1 MKVFNKLS
9 FFIFNET
16 ERMIAFRYIKSRR
29 VEGFISI
36 SAWFSLLGIMLG
48 VATLIV
54 VMSVMNGFRTE
65 LVDRILGINGHLI
78 IYSKN
83 ERTIPNYTKI
93 INKILDTP
101 NVVAVTAHLEGQA
114 LAKNKNSISGVI
126 IRGSNWSDL
135 AAKKLLW
142 KSLSQSTISNFKDKQ
157 NIIMGYRLGQK
168 LNLKVGDFV
177 SLISPNGME
186 TALGVLP
193 VNQNFKVGGFFDM
206 GMYEYDNN
214 FIFIPWKKAELF
226 LSTSDIA
233 HGIEVFL
240 KDQKLTSYVNLQL
253 QSKLNKNLIVIDW
266 KKRNSSF
273 MNALAVEKN
282 VMFVILTLIIL
293 VAAFNI
299 ISSMIMLVQTKK
311 ADIALMRTMGASQYL
326 IIKVFMLTGSIIGFL
341 GTFVG
346 VLLGVFVSMNI
357 EKIRQLITSIF
368 GQELFSA
375 EIYFLSKLPS
385 NININEVL
393 IVICIS
399 IFLTLLASIF
409 PAWKAS
415 KISPAEAL
423 RYE

>member
-1 MKVFNKLS
+1 MSYL
-9 FFIFNET
+9 IFNET
-16 ERMIAFRYIKSRR
+16 ERTIAFRYIKSRR
-29 VEGFISI
+29 VEGFISV
-36 SAWFSLLGIMLG
+36 SAWFSLIGIMLG

-78 IYSKN
+78 VYKKN
-83 ERTIPNYTKI
+83 ENKIPNYNEI
-93 INKILDTP
+93 INKILDVE
-101 NVVAVTAHLEGQA
+101 NVVAVTPHLQGQA
-114 LAKNKNSISGVI
+114 LARTKNGVSGVI
-126 IRGSNWSDL
+126 VRGANWSDL

-142 KSLSQSTISNFKDKQ
+142 KSLNQQTINNFKNNKD
-157 NIIMGYRLGQK
+157 IIIGYRLAQR
-168 LNLKVGDFV
+168 LNVKVGNFI

-193 VNQNFKVGGFFDM
+193 VKQNFKIGGFFDI

-214 FIFIPWKKAELF
+214 FIFIPWKKAEIF
-226 LSTSDIA
+226 FSTSEVA
-233 HGIEVFL
+233 HGIEIFL
-240 KDQKLTSYVNLQL
+240 NDQKFTSIIYSQLKSNL
-253 QSKLNKNLIVIDW
+253 SKDLEIIDW

-282 VMFVILTLIIL
+282 VMFLILTLIIL

-311 ADIALMRTMGASQYL
+311 SDIALMRTMGASKYL
-326 IIKVFMLTGSIIGFL
+326 IIRIFMLTGSIIGVT
-341 GTFVG
+341 GTFIG
-346 VLLGVFVSMNI
+346 TILGIIVSTNI
-357 EKIRQLITSIF
+357 ETIRSFLTSLF
-368 GQELFSA
+368 GKELFSA

-385 NININEVL
+385 SLNINEVFM
-393 IVICIS
+393 VIGIS
-399 IFLTLLASIF
+399 IFLTLLACVF
-409 PAWKAS
+409 PAFKAS

>member
-1 MKVFNKLS
+1 
-9 FFIFNET
+9 
-16 ERMIAFRYIKSRR
+16 MIAFRYIKSRR

-93 INKILDTP
+93 INKILDAP

-126 IRGSNWSDL
+126 IRGSKWSDL

-142 KSLSQSTISNFKDKQ
+142 KSLNQSTISNFKNKQ

-193 VNQNFKVGGFFDM
+193 VNQNFKIGGFFDM

-226 LSTSDIA
+226 LSTNNVA

-240 KDQKLTSYVNLQL
+240 KDQKLTSSVNLQL

-341 GTFVG
+341 GTFIG

>member
-1 MKVFNKLS
+1 
-9 FFIFNET
+9 
-16 ERMIAFRYIKSRR
+16 MIAFRYIKSRR

-83 ERTIPNYTKI
+83 EKTIPNYTKI

-142 KSLSQSTISNFKDKQ
+142 KSLNQSTISNFKNKQ

-193 VNQNFKVGGFFDM
+193 VNQNFKIGGFFDM

-226 LSTSDIA
+226 LSTNNVA

-240 KDQKLTSYVNLQL
+240 KDQKLTSSVNLQL

-346 VLLGVFVSMNI
+346 VLLGVIVSMNI

>member
-1 MKVFNKLS
+1 
-9 FFIFNET
+9 
-16 ERMIAFRYIKSRR
+16 MISFRYIKSRR

-126 IRGSNWSDL
+126 IRGSKWSDL

-142 KSLSQSTISNFKDKQ
+142 KSLNQSTISNFKDKQ

-226 LSTSDIA
+226 LSTNNIA

-240 KDQKLTSYVNLQL
+240 KDQKLTSSVNLQL

-368 GQELFSA
+368 DQELFSA

>member
-1 MKVFNKLS
+1 M
-9 FFIFNET
+9 IFNET
-16 ERMIAFRYIKSRR
+16 ERTIALRYIKSRR
-29 VEGFISI
+29 AEGFISI
-36 SAWFSLLGIMLG
+36 SAWFSLVGIMLG

-78 IYSKN
+78 VYNNNGSEISNYN
-83 ERTIPNYTKI
+83 EVVKR
-93 INKILDTP
+93 ILDTE
-101 NVVAVTAHLEGQA
+101 NVIAVTPHLEGQA
-114 LAKNKNSISGVI
+114 LAKTKSTVSGVI
-126 IRGSNWSDL
+126 VRGTNWSDL
-135 AAKKLLW
+135 AAKKILW
-142 KSLSQSTISNFKDKQ
+142 QSLDQLSIKNFKDKKS
-157 NIIMGYRLGQK
+157 IIVGYRLAQR
-168 LNLKVGDFV
+168 LNINIGDYI

-193 VNQNFKVGGFFDM
+193 IKQNFLIGGFFDI

-214 FIFIPWKKAELF
+214 FIFIPWKKAENF
-226 LSTSDIA
+226 LSTKDIA
-233 HGIEVFL
+233 HGIEIFL
-240 KDQKLTSYVNLQL
+240 KDQKFTSQVHDDLMV
-253 QSKLNKNLIVIDW
+253 KLDNNFAIIDW

-282 VMFVILTLIIL
+282 VMFLILTLIIV

-311 ADIALMRTMGASQYL
+311 SDIALMRTMGASKYF
-326 IIKVFMLTGSIIGFL
+326 IIRIFLLTGSMIGML
-341 GTFVG
+341 GTFIG
-346 VLLGVFVSMNI
+346 TVFGLIVSNNI
-357 EKIRQLITSIF
+357 EEIRGFISNIF

-375 EIYFLSKLPS
+375 KIYFLSNLPS
-385 NININEVL
+385 KVNLNEVF

-399 IFLTLLASIF
+399 IFLTLIASIF

-415 KISPAEAL
+415 RITPAEAL

>member
-1 MKVFNKLS
+1 
-9 FFIFNET
+9 
-16 ERMIAFRYIKSRR
+16 MIAFRYIKSRR

-126 IRGSNWSDL
+126 IRGSKWSDL
-135 AAKKLLW
+135 AAKKILW
-142 KSLSQSTISNFKDKQ
+142 KSLNQSTISNFKDKK

-168 LNLKVGDFV
+168 LNLNVGDYI

-193 VNQNFKVGGFFDM
+193 VNQNFKIGGFFDM

-226 LSTSDIA
+226 LSTNNIA

-240 KDQKLTSYVNLQL
+240 KDQKTTSSVNLQL

-341 GTFVG
+341 GTFFG

-385 NININEVL
+385 DININEVL

>member
-1 MKVFNKLS
+1 
-9 FFIFNET
+9 
-16 ERMIAFRYIKSRR
+16 MIAFRYIKSRR

-93 INKILDTP
+93 INKILDTS

-142 KSLSQSTISNFKDKQ
+142 KSLNQSTISNFKDKQ

-168 LNLKVGDFV
+168 LNLKVGDYI
-177 SLISPNGME
+177 SLISPNGIE
-186 TALGVLP
+186 TALGVMP
-193 VNQNFKVGGFFDM
+193 VNQNFKIGGFFDM

-226 LSTSDIA
+226 LSTNNIA

-240 KDQKLTSYVNLQL
+240 KDQKLTSSVNLQL

>member
-1 MKVFNKLS
+1 
-9 FFIFNET
+9 
-16 ERMIAFRYIKSRR
+16 MISFRYIKSRR

-93 INKILDTP
+93 INNILDTP

-126 IRGSNWSDL
+126 IRGSKWSDL

-142 KSLSQSTISNFKDKQ
+142 KSLNQSTISNFKDKQ

-193 VNQNFKVGGFFDM
+193 VNQNFKIGGFFDM

-226 LSTSDIA
+226 LSPNNVA
-233 HGIEVFL
+233 HGLEVFL
-240 KDQKLTSYVNLQL
+240 KDQKLTSSVNLQL

-326 IIKVFMLTGSIIGFL
+326 IIKVFLLTGSIIGFL

-357 EKIRQLITSIF
+357 EKIRQLITSMF

>member
-1 MKVFNKLS
+1 
-9 FFIFNET
+9 
-16 ERMIAFRYIKSRR
+16 MIAFRYIKSRR

-142 KSLSQSTISNFKDKQ
+142 KSLNQSTISNFKNKQ

-193 VNQNFKVGGFFDM
+193 VNQNFKIGGFFDM

-226 LSTSDIA
+226 LSTNNVA

-240 KDQKLTSYVNLQL
+240 KDQKLTSSVNLQL

-311 ADIALMRTMGASQYL
+311 ADIALMRTMGGSQYL

-346 VLLGVFVSMNI
+346 VLIGVFVSMNI

-385 NININEVL
+385 NINVNEVL